1 VAHGLAAAHAQG
13 IVHRD
18 VKPPNVLLGKDG
30 SIKVADFGIA
40 DLVARTREEQDTVFG
55 TPGYLA
61 PEVLL
66 GAAYGPPADL
76 YALGV
81 LLYECLVGAPPF
93 GGTKPDDVVHA
104 TLFGV
109 LRAPHERVP
118 GVLGI
123 PPRLESL
130 VLQLLHRDPRARPAE
145 ARAVAAELD
154 RMAADLG
161 VVWDV
166 EQAGAPAMSAT
177 PAEASRAFH
186 AARPAQW
193 LATVRLRPTRSG
205 VRG

>member
-1 VAHGLAAAHAQG
+1 
-13 IVHRD
+13 
-18 VKPPNVLLGKDG
+18 
-30 SIKVADFGIA
+30 VADFGIA
-40 DLVARTREEQDTVFG
+40 DLVARTREQQDTVFG

-66 GAAYGPPADL
+66 GAGYGPPADL

-81 LLYECLVGAPPF
+81 LLYECLAGAPPF
-93 GGTKPDDVVHA
+93 AGTKPDDVVHA
-104 TLFGV
+104 TLFGL
-109 LRAPHERVP
+109 LRAPHERVS
-118 GVLGI
+118 GALGI

-130 VLQLLHRDPRARPAE
+130 VLQLLDRDPRARPAE

-161 VVWDV
+161 VAWNV
-166 EQAGAPAMSAT
+166 EQAGAPAT
-177 PAEASRAFH
+177 PADASRGFH